1 MFNILAGM
9 TSADTWTMVMLAVMV
24 AVFYFLMVRPERKKA
39 KALEAMRATLK
50 TGDKVTTIGGIV
62 GNIVHLKEENVIIE
76 TSADRVRVEVAK
88 WAISANNTQEAA
100 AAKGK
105 KK

>member
-1 MFNILAGM
+1 MFNILAGL
-9 TSADTWTMVMLAVMV
+9 TGTDGWTMLMLVVMV
-24 AVFYFLMVRPERKKA
+24 ATFYLLLVRPEKKKT

-76 TSADRVRVEVAK
+76 TSADRVRIEVAK

-100 AAKGK
+100 AKKGK
-105 KK
+105 K